1 MTYSDLWFD
10 ACTFDGN
17 SATNDGG
24 AIHSYEG
31 LSGSLD
37 VTGSMFSSNSASDGG
52 ALWASRSDTTMSTSS
67 FTSNMAT
74 GSGGAISLTQASL
87 DVSNSSFVSNQGDSG
102 GGILLSSADHSQ
114 IRNTEFQSNVASS
127 GFGGA
132 VATGSSWVDVFS
144 SRFDNNDASLYGGA
158 LGLGT
163 GYKQVFD
170 CTFTDNTAGTE
181 GGAIRAHVTASSPLW
196 VGSTSLRNNVAA
208 DIGGIFLNSQPQHA
222 VLRNL
227 VLWGNGGDVGGV
239 AGAPSPTISNV
250 CSEFF
255 LEAGGG
261 NLVPASDPFVA
272 GPDGELFLL
281 PASVCVDAGDSAAAS
296 TDYGVIGLDWA
307 DLSTQMDGSLDA
319 GIVDMGA
326 HYAVE

>member
-1 MTYSDLWFD
+1 MVD
-10 ACTFDGN
+10 
-17 SATNDGG
+17 
-24 AIHSYEG
+24 
-31 LSGSLD
+31 
-37 VTGSMFSSNSASDGG
+37 
-52 ALWASRSDTTMSTSS
+52 TSS

-74 GSGGAISLTQASL
+74 GWGGAIYLTQAIL
-87 DVSNSSFVSNQGDSG
+87 DVSSSSFVSNQGDSG
-102 GGILLSSADHSQ
+102 GGIRISNADPSQ
-114 IRNTEFQSNVASS
+114 IRSSEFQSNVASS

-132 VATGSSWVDVFS
+132 VFTWGSSIDMLS
-144 SRFDNNDASLYGGA
+144 SRFHDNEASQYGGA
-158 LGLGT
+158 LALGT

-208 DIGGIFLNSQPQHA
+208 DIGGIFLNSLPQHA

-239 AGAPSPTISNV
+239 AGASSPTIANV

-281 PASVCVDAGDSAAAS
+281 PASLCVDAGDSAAAS
-296 TDYGVIGLDWA
+296 ADYGVIGLDWA